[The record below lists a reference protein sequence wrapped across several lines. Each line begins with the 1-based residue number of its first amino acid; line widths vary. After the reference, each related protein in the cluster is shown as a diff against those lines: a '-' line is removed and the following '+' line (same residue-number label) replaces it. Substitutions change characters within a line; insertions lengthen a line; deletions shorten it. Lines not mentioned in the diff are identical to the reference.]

1 MRLGMQINSFE
12 CGYPVVSAPF
22 VEKTI
27 PFPLNCIG
35 IFVRNQLTINMK
47 FYFCTLSSVL
57 LTCISV
63 LTAVPHCFDYCNFV
77 VSFEIW
83 ICEFSNFVFLFEDFS
98 FFFFFCMFWVSWISI
113 GILTCQLLQ
122 RGQMTFE

>member
-98 FFFFFCMFWVSWISI
+98 FFFFFVCSGSHEFP
-113 GILTCQLLQ
+113 
-122 RGQMTFE
+122 